1 MEKVMFA
8 RVLSV
13 SVLAIF
19 ASTAQ
24 AVSFDC
30 QKAKTFIEK
39 AICQNPDLSELD
51 DELGS
56 QFQMALTDNKN
67 PAVFKKQQLT
77 WLKQRDTCQTVDCVK
92 KSYKQRIATLVKYNN
107 NPDNFKP
114 DMGGDQ

>member
-1 MEKVMFA
+1 MFA

-39 AICQNPDLSELD
+39 AICQNPELSQLD
-51 DELGS
+51 DELSS
-56 QFQMALTDNKN
+56 QYKMAVMDNKN
-67 PAVFKKQQLT
+67 TAVFKKQQAT

-114 DMGGDQ
+114 DMGGDE

>member
-1 MEKVMFA
+1 MFIFVRVVSLLLLVMC
-8 RVLSV
+8 V
-13 SVLAIF
+13 SA
-19 ASTAQ
+19 AQ

-39 AICQNPDLSELD
+39 AICQNPDLSQLD

-56 QFQMALTDNKN
+56 LYQLALTDNKN
-67 PAVFKKQQLT
+67 PAVFKKQQLG

-92 KSYKQRIATLVKYNN
+92 KSYKQRIATLNKYNN

-114 DMGGDQ
+114 DVGGE

>member
-1 MEKVMFA
+1 MVMFA

-13 SVLAIF
+13 SVLAVF

-56 QFQMALTDNKN
+56 QYQMALTNNKK
-67 PAVFKKQQLT
+67 PEVFKKQQLT

-92 KSYKQRIATLVKYNN
+92 KAYKQRIATLVKYNN
-107 NPDNFKP
+107 NPDNFKS
-114 DMGGDQ
+114 DMGGE

>member
-1 MEKVMFA
+1 MFV

-13 SVLAIF
+13 SVLAVF

-39 AICQNPDLSELD
+39 AICQNPDLSQLD

-56 QFQMALTDNKN
+56 LYQIALTDNKT

-92 KSYKQRIATLVKYNN
+92 KSYKQRIATLNKYNN

-114 DMGGDQ
+114 DMGGE